1 MAKRVARIK
10 SLVGVNSLELE
21 RRLAI
26 VRDNKDTIASWFK
39 VSDYN
44 RADIRAKLIDMLDLD
59 TGDLTSHEAAKSRVR
74 AFSAFFYGSHL
85 ETPEEYDEVT
95 TQLIDALGDTAEYFF
110 REKQGPYGPRATYK
124 ERTSRNNMTGDL
136 VKVFNN
142 SYVKVDTVTYNTED
156 IPEISAQPQQEE
168 EVLVPE
174 STSSTKKHL
183 ERESE
188 FVAYYLL
195 DSVPQDD
202 VDTLVSAILTSLYAA
217 PDKVVLTNFMLTTD
231 PYSELLNIDVEKYS
245 DTLVRELSK
254 TTPAGFLNRLRK
266 LLLLK

>member
-1 MAKRVARIK
+1 MARRVARIK

-26 VRDNKDTIASWFK
+26 AREHKDTIAGWFK
-39 VSDYN
+39 VTNYSK
-44 RADIRAKLIDMLDLD
+44 ADIRANLIDLLNLD

-95 TQLIDALGDTAEYFF
+95 TKLIDALGDTAEYFF

-142 SYVKVDTVTYNTED
+142 GYLTVDTVTYNTED

-168 EVLVPE
+168 EILVTEPTR
-174 STSSTKKHL
+174 STKHL

-195 DSVPQDD
+195 DSVPQND
-202 VDTLVSAILTSLYAA
+202 VDILVSSILTSLYAA
-217 PDKVVLTNFMLTTD
+217 ADKSVLTNFMLATD

-245 DTLVRELSK
+245 DTLVKELSR
-254 TTPAGFLNRLRK
+254 TTASGFLNRIRK